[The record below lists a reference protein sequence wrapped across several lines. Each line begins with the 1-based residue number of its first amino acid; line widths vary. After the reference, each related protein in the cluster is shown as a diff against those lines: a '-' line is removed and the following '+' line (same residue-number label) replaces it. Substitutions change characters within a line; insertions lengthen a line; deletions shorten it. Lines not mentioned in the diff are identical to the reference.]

1 MSYLFRKMFYSDG
14 IDFDV
19 YFVHRPKQ
27 KMKNL
32 QISQVILFVMISAF
46 LAGCELV
53 GDIFEAGVWLGVIIV
68 VAVII
73 LIFWL
78 IRKFMG

>member
-1 MSYLFRKMFYSDG
+1 
-14 IDFDV
+14 
-19 YFVHRPKQ
+19 
-27 KMKNL
+27 MKNL
-32 QISQVILFVMISAF
+32 PISQVILFVMISAF
-46 LAGCELV
+46 LTGCELI